1 MHNALQQWVKKHT
14 VEEEVQEDGSVKELM
29 GKAGLDLLNKLKAGQ
44 KTAVETIKDEKLN
57 ERYQKDNL
65 DLITWFV
72 VS

>member
-1 MHNALQQWVKKHT
+1 LQQWVKKHT

>member
-1 MHNALQQWVKKHT
+1 
-14 VEEEVQEDGSVKELM
+14 M

-44 KTAVETIKDEKLN
+44 KSALETIKKEQVN
-57 ERYQKDNL
+57 ERYKKDNL